1 MTNARKTV
9 VITGAANGIGA
20 ALSQLYANSGADL
33 ALLDLDETRLQEVAK
48 TCQREG
54 REVLPVRCDVTSY
67 EDCESAIEKTTN
79 RFGGVD
85 ILIANAG
92 ITHLSEFADADLE
105 IIRRVME
112 VNFFGAVNSAK
123 AALPHLL
130 KSKGQIVA
138 MSSVAGFCPLPLRT
152 GYSASKY
159 AVRGFFET
167 LRAENKHKG
176 LGILVVFPSFVD
188 TEIGAKALGGDGA
201 PAKWNREEARGA
213 SPVES
218 VAEKIF
224 VAAEARREF
233 LTVARGA
240 RLSYFVS
247 RLSPRLLERLSIRK
261 VYESKPVG

>member
-1 MTNARKTV
+1 MTNVKRTV

-20 ALSQLYANSGADL
+20 ALSQLYAKSGANV
-33 ALLDLDETRLQEVAK
+33 ALLDLDEIRLQEVAK
-48 TCQREG
+48 TCQQEG
-54 REVLPVRCDVTSY
+54 GEALAVRCDVTSY
-67 EDCESAIEKTTN
+67 EDCERAIEKTTN

-85 ILIANAG
+85 VLIANAG
-92 ITHLSEFADADLE
+92 VTHLSEFADTDVD

-130 KSKGQIVA
+130 ESEGQIVA

-152 GYSASKY
+152 GYASSKY

-167 LRAENKHKG
+167 LRAENKRKG
-176 LGILVVFPSFVD
+176 LGVLVVFPSFVD

-201 PAKWNREEARGA
+201 PATWNREEAKGA
-213 SPVES
+213 SSVES

-240 RLSYFVS
+240 RLSYIVS

-261 VYESKPVG
+261 IYGSNM